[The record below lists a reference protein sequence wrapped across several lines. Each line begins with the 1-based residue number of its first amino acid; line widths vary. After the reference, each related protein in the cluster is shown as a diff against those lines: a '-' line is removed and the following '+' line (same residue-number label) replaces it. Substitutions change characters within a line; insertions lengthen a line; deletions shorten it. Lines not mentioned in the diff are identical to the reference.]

1 MDYIGFFKRSIQ
13 ESYED
18 MFGSS
23 LSLEKESKSP
33 GWISSKG
40 VAVVV
45 GITGE
50 KKGRVLI
57 DMFLETAL
65 ELTKILIPDNPDE
78 DLALFSVAEFCNV
91 VSGGT
96 VTLINNAFKGRGLRL
111 APPSIFSGT
120 GFKLFS
126 PKLDSHLLSYSTPF
140 GTIDFHI
147 GFEGE

>member
-1 MDYIGFFKRSIQ
+1 MDYIDFFKRSIQ

-18 MFGSS
+18 MFGCS
-23 LSLEKESKSP
+23 LTLEKESKSP
-33 GWISSKG
+33 GWILSKG

-45 GITGE
+45 GISGE

-57 DMFLETAL
+57 DMCLETAL
-65 ELTKILIPDNPDE
+65 ELTRILIPDNQNK
-78 DLALFSVAEFCNV
+78 DLALFTVAEFCNI
-91 VSGGT
+91 VSGGA

-126 PKLDSHLLSYSTPF
+126 PKLDSQLLRYNTQF
-140 GTIDFHI
+140 GTVDFHI